1 MGTTTSASL
10 HPEPVVSMHA
20 NMMLILFLR
29 CVFRVLCQSFY
40 VRLSILSILEYFG
53 ENSVIQSSEYFRIEL

>member
-10 HPEPVVSMHA
+10 QPEPVLSMHA

-29 CVFRVLCQSFY
+29 CVFRVFY

>member
-10 HPEPVVSMHA
+10 HPKPVLSMHA

-29 CVFRVLCQSFY
+29 CVFRVFY

>member
-29 CVFRVLCQSFY
+29 CVFRVFY